1 MSIRLTRTWAKT
13 GFMLALLWM
22 TAGTT
27 IADAPRGFQITGLV
41 TDRGGSPVEGVFIS
55 ADGIES
61 TTTNRDGEFSIQ
73 LQSGRRVIRTE
84 HPAYRAVDHPIDV
97 TGDISGL
104 RFELS
109 PLMSVSDSITVS
121 AIRAGEL
128 APVTR
133 TNLDSEQLEE
143 LSYGQDVPELLQ
155 YTPSVTW
162 YSDSGIGSNYSYLSL
177 RGIQQ
182 TRINM
187 TFDGAPLND
196 PAEHALYFN
205 NFHDFTR
212 AVDSIQIQRGV
223 GTSTV
228 GAPSYGGSINFASV
242 PMSPFS
248 GGDAGIAFGSY
259 DTLRASAGYQS
270 GLFGDGFSLGGRVS
284 YATTEGYRDNSG
296 SEHTTLF
303 LNGQWQGKKS
313 SLKFVSFFGNE
324 QSQLAWLAV
333 DPDTLAE
340 NPRYNPLTEN
350 DRDDFSQNFAQLQYT
365 RALSD
370 RTTLVA
376 QLYYNGAD
384 GVFHLWDDPVA
395 QGAMLDFGIDQY
407 FIGAMATVLH
417 TTDRLALTGGVH
429 YNDFSGDHTLDIE
442 GDRIY
447 VNTGLK
453 QTANAFVK
461 VEYTLGPWVLFGD
474 VQLRWA
480 EFSYDGTIDLGSVD
494 WSFFDPKIG
503 ARWLLA
509 PNLSV
514 YASVGQ
520 AHREPARLDL
530 LAGEDDATV
539 PHDLEAVEP
548 EEVVDFE
555 AGLNYNTP
563 TLALQ
568 ANLYWMDFNGE
579 IALTGELSDIGL
591 PLRRN
596 VDSSYR
602 RGLEVDLRWLVADN
616 WALTN
621 STNLSHNRIDQWT
634 QYFDVFDSDFNWVD
648 SEPVTF
654 FDVPPLLTPEIIINQ
669 GVQWTPGAWGLELIG
684 RYVDLSYLDNTG
696 NAAFT
701 APAYF
706 NLDLRASVVL
716 NRLRSLGRPK
726 ITLFVTNLLD
736 RVDQYPSG
744 YSWQYITLDGGGNN
758 TFGGIPY
765 FYPLATRNFVVTLD
779 FRL

>member
-1 MSIRLTRTWAKT
+1 MSMRLTGTYGRC
-13 GFMLALLWM
+13 GLVLVLLWM
-22 TAGTT
+22 TTGTAF
-27 IADAPRGFQITGLV
+27 ADDPRSFSVTGVV
-41 TDRGGSPVEGVFIS
+41 TDRVGSPVEGVIIS
-55 ADGIES
+55 TDRLESAETDPDG
-61 TTTNRDGEFSIQ
+61 GFSIRLEAGPQ
-73 LQSGRRVIRTE
+73 MIRAE
-84 HPAYRAVDHPIDV
+84 HPAYRAVDHPLDV
-97 TGDISGL
+97 TGDINGL
-104 RFELS
+104 RLELS
-109 PLMSVSDSITVS
+109 PPMSVSDSLTVT

-128 APVTR
+128 APVTS
-133 TNLDSEQLEE
+133 TNLDSEQIEE

-242 PMSPFS
+242 PMSQFS
-248 GGDAGIAFGSY
+248 GGDAGIAFGSF

-270 GLFGDGFSLGGRVS
+270 GIFGNGFSLGGRLS
-284 YATTEGYRDNSG
+284 YATTDGYRDNSG
-296 SEHTTLF
+296 SEHTTFF

-340 NPRYNPLTEN
+340 NPRYNPLTEQ
-350 DRDDFSQNFAQLQYT
+350 DRDDFGQTFAQLQYT
-365 RALSD
+365 RALGD
-370 RTTLVA
+370 RTTFVG

-384 GVFHLWDDPVA
+384 GFFHLWDDPVA
-395 QGAMLDFGIDQY
+395 QGVLLDFGIDQY

-447 VNTGLK
+447 VNTGFK

-461 VEYTLGPWVLFGD
+461 AEYTLGSWILFGD
-474 VQLRWA
+474 AQLRWA
-480 EFSYDGTIDLGSVD
+480 EFSYEGAVDLGSVD
-494 WSFFDPKIG
+494 WSFFDPKVG
-503 ARWLLA
+503 VRRLVS
-509 PNLSV
+509 PSLSV

-530 LAGEDDATV
+530 LAGEDDASV
-539 PHDLEAVEP
+539 PHDLEAVKP
-548 EEVVDFE
+548 ERVVDFE
-555 AGLNYNTP
+555 LGVNYNTP
-563 TLALQ
+563 RLALQ
-568 ANLYWMDFNGE
+568 ANLYWMDFHDE

-602 RGLEVDLRWLVADN
+602 RGFEVDLRWIVADD

-621 STNLSHNRIDQWT
+621 STNLSHNRIDEWT

-654 FDVPPLLTPEIIINQ
+654 FDVPPLLTPEIVINQ
-669 GVQWTPGAWGLELIG
+669 GVAWTPGAWGLELIG

-696 NAAFT
+696 NDAFA

-716 NRLRSLGRPK
+716 NRLRWLGKPK

-736 RVDQYPSG
+736 KVDQYPSG
-744 YSWQYITLDGGGNN
+744 YSWQYITRDDGGNN
-758 TFGGIPY
+758 NFAGIPY
-765 FYPLATRNFVVTLD
+765 YYPLATRNFVVTLD
-779 FRL
+779 FKL

>member
-1 MSIRLTRTWAKT
+1 MGPRVRRSRAICALV
-13 GFMLALLWM
+13 LVLLWM
-22 TAGTT
+22 TASAAH
-27 IADAPRGFQITGLV
+27 ADDDAVFEVHGMV
-41 TDRGGSPVEGVFIS
+41 TDRGGSAVVGAVIS
-55 ADGIES
+55 VDQLEMTETDSDGAFAVRLE
-61 TTTNRDGEFSIQ
+61 
-73 LQSGRRVIRTE
+73 SGRRMIRAE
-84 HPAYRAVDHPIDV
+84 HPSYRAADHVLLV

-109 PLMSVSDSITVS
+109 PPMSVSDSITVT

-133 TNLDSEQLEE
+133 TDLDSEQIET
-143 LSYGQDVPELLQ
+143 LSYGQDVPKLVQ

-212 AVDSIQIQRGV
+212 AVDSVQIQRGV

-242 PMSPFS
+242 PMSQFS

-259 DTLRASAGYQS
+259 DTVRATAGYQS
-270 GLFGDGFSLGGRVS
+270 GYSANGFSFSGRVS
-284 YATTEGYRDNSG
+284 YATTDGYRDNSG
-296 SEHTTLF
+296 SEHTTF
-303 LNGQWQGKKS
+303 FVNGQWQGKNS
-313 SLKFVSFFGNE
+313 SLKLVTFFGNE

-333 DPDTLAE
+333 DPETLAE
-340 NPRYNPLTEN
+340 NPRYNPLTEQ
-350 DRDDFSQNFAQLQYT
+350 DRDDFGQNFAQLQYT
-365 RALSD
+365 LAAGD

-384 GVFHLWDDPVA
+384 GVFRLWDDPVA
-395 QGAMLDFGIDQY
+395 QGALLDFGIEQY

-417 TTDRLALTGGVH
+417 TTDRLALSGGVH
-429 YNDFSGDHTLDIE
+429 VNDFSGDHTLDIE

-447 VNTGLK
+447 VNTGFK
-453 QTANAFVK
+453 QTANAFAK
-461 VEYTLGPWVLFGD
+461 AEYTLGPWILFAD
-474 VQLRWA
+474 AQLRWA
-480 EFSYDGTIDLGSVD
+480 EFSYEGAVDLGSVD
-494 WSFFDPKIG
+494 WNFFDPKVG
-503 ARWLLA
+503 VRWLVS

-514 YASVGQ
+514 YTSLGQ

-530 LAGEDDATV
+530 LAGEDDASV
-539 PHDLEAVEP
+539 PHDLEAVKP
-548 EEVVDFE
+548 ERVVDFE
-555 AGLNYNTP
+555 LGVDYNTP
-563 TLALQ
+563 RLALQ
-568 ANLYWMDFNGE
+568 TNFYWMDFHDE

-602 RGLEVDLRWLVADN
+602 RGLEVDLRWIFARD
-616 WALTN
+616 WTLTN
-621 STNLSHNRIDQWT
+621 SSTFSHNRIDEWT
-634 QYFDVFDSDFNWVD
+634 QYFDVFDSEFNWIG

-654 FDVPPLLTPEIIINQ
+654 SDVPPLLTPEIIINQ
-669 GVQWTPGAWGLELIG
+669 GVEWTPGAWGLEVIG
-684 RYVDLSYLDNTG
+684 RYVDLSHLDNTG
-696 NAAFT
+696 NDAFV

-706 NLDLRASVVL
+706 NLDFRASIVL
-716 NRLRSLGRPK
+716 NRLRWLGNPK
-726 ITLFVTNLLD
+726 ITLFVNNLLD
-736 RVDQYPSG
+736 KANQYPSG
-744 YSWQYITLDGGGNN
+744 YSWQYITRDAGGDS

-765 FYPLATRNFVVTLD
+765 YYPLATRNFIVTLD
-779 FRL
+779 FKL

>member
-1 MSIRLTRTWAKT
+1 MSMRLTWTCARC
-13 GFMLALLWM
+13 GLVLALLWM
-22 TAGTT
+22 TAGTAL
-27 IADAPRGFQITGLV
+27 ADDPRVFSVTGVV
-41 TDRGGSPVEGVFIS
+41 TDRVGSPVEGVIIS
-55 ADGIES
+55 ADRRES
-61 TTTNRDGEFSIQ
+61 TETDLNGEFSILLETGPQ
-73 LQSGRRVIRTE
+73 MIRAE
-84 HPAYRAVDHPIDV
+84 HPAYRAVDHSLDV
-97 TGDISGL
+97 NGDITGL
-104 RFELS
+104 RIELS
-109 PLMSVSDSITVS
+109 PPMSVSDSLTVT
-121 AIRAGEL
+121 AIRAGDT
-128 APVTR
+128 APITVRNMDGDEIET
-133 TNLDSEQLEE
+133 

-212 AVDSIQIQRGV
+212 AVGSIQIQRGV

-242 PMSPFS
+242 PMNQFS

-270 GLFGDGFSLGGRVS
+270 GIFGNGFSLGGRVS
-284 YATTEGYRDNSG
+284 YATTDGYRDNSG
-296 SEHTTLF
+296 SEHTTFF

-340 NPRYNPLTEN
+340 NPRYNPLTEQ
-350 DRDDFSQNFAQLQYT
+350 DRDDFGQNFAQLQYT
-365 RALSD
+365 RALGD
-370 RTTLVA
+370 RTTLVG
-376 QLYYNGAD
+376 QFYYNGAD
-384 GVFHLWDDPVA
+384 GVFHLWDDPEA
-395 QGAMLDFGIDQY
+395 QGVLLDFGIDQY

-447 VNTGLK
+447 VNTGFK
-453 QTANAFVK
+453 QTANTFLKA
-461 VEYTLGPWVLFGD
+461 EYTLGRWILFGD
-474 VQLRWA
+474 AQLHWA
-480 EFSYDGTIDLGSVD
+480 EFSYEGAVDLGSVD
-494 WSFFDPKIG
+494 WSFFDPKVG
-503 ARWLLA
+503 VRRLVS
-509 PNLSV
+509 PSLSV

-530 LAGEDDATV
+530 LAGEDDASV
-539 PHDLEAVEP
+539 PHDLEAVKP
-548 EEVVDFE
+548 ERVVDFE
-555 AGLNYNTP
+555 LGVNYNTP
-563 TLALQ
+563 RLALQ
-568 ANLYWMDFNGE
+568 ANLYWMDFHDE

-621 STNLSHNRIDQWT
+621 STNLSHNRIDEWT
-634 QYFDVFDSDFNWVD
+634 QYFDVFDSGFNWVD

-654 FDVPPLLTPEIIINQ
+654 VDVPPLLTPEIVINQ
-669 GVQWTPGAWGLELIG
+669 GVQWTPGPWGLELIG

-696 NAAFT
+696 NDAFV
-701 APAYF
+701 APAFF
-706 NLDLRASVVL
+706 NLDLRASVLL
-716 NRLRSLGRPK
+716 NRLRWLGKPK
-726 ITLFVTNLLD
+726 VTLFVTNLLD
-736 RVDQYPSG
+736 KVDQYPSG
-744 YSWQYITLDGGGNN
+744 YSWQYITRDEGGNN
-758 TFGGIPY
+758 NFGGIPY
-765 FYPLATRNFVVTLD
+765 YYPLATRNFVVTLD
-779 FRL
+779 FKL